1 MHSTLNGRGFDMLG
15 CEDVETQEMEALTG
29 LEGLMIWNFSQK
41 V

>member
-1 MHSTLNGRGFDMLG
+1 MLG
-15 CEDVETQEMEALTG
+15 CEDVEQTQEMEALTVC